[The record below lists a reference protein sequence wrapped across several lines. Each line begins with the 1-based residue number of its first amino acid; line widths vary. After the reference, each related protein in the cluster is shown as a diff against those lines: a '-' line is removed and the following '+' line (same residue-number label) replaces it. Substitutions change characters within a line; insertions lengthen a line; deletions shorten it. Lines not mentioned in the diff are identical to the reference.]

1 VRAVLQ
7 RVSAARVT
15 VDGQETGAIG
25 PGLLVLLGV
34 AAEDT
39 EEDAAWLV
47 GRILALRLFPDDA
60 GRMDRSVAEIGGG
73 LLVVSQFTLLAS
85 LRKGTR
91 PSFHPAARPEVAL
104 PLYERFCALAEEQ
117 LGRPV
122 ATGRFGAE
130 MAVTST
136 NAGPVTLLLDSRRR
150 D

>member
-1 VRAVLQ
+1 
-7 RVSAARVT
+7 
-15 VDGQETGAIG
+15 
-25 PGLLVLLGV
+25 V

-39 EEDAAWLV
+39 EEDASWLV
-47 GRILALRLFPDDA
+47 GRILALRVFPDEA
-60 GRMDRSVAEIGGG
+60 GRLDRSLADTGGG

-91 PSFHPAARPEVAL
+91 PSFHPAARPEVAR
-104 PLYERFCALAEEQ
+104 PLYERFCALATEG

-130 MAVTST
+130 MDVSAV
-136 NAGPVTLLLDSRRR
+136 NHGPVTLLLDSRRR

>member
-1 VRAVLQ
+1 MRAVLQ

-15 VDGQETGAIG
+15 VGGEETGAIG
-25 PGLLVLLGV
+25 PGLLILLGV

-39 EEDAAWLV
+39 EEDASWLV
-47 GRILALRLFPDDA
+47 GRILALRVFPDET
-60 GRMDRSVAEIGGG
+60 GRLDRSLVDTGGG

-104 PLYERFCALAEEQ
+104 TLYERFCALATAQ

-130 MAVTST
+130 MDVAAV
-136 NAGPVTLLLDSRRR
+136 NHGPVTLLLDSRRR

>member
-1 VRAVLQ
+1 MSNRPP
-7 RVSAARVT
+7 
-15 VDGQETGAIG
+15 IG
-25 PGLLVLLGV
+25 KRN
-34 AAEDT
+34 T
-39 EEDAAWLV
+39 
-47 GRILALRLFPDDA
+47 I
-60 GRMDRSVAEIGGG
+60 
-73 LLVVSQFTLLAS
+73 AS

-104 PLYERFCALAEEQ
+104 PLYEHFCALAAEA

-130 MAVTST
+130 MEVSSV

>member
-1 VRAVLQ
+1 MRAVLQ
-7 RVSAARVT
+7 RVSSARVT
-15 VDGQETGAIG
+15 VAGEETGAIG
-25 PGLLVLLGV
+25 PGMLVLLGV

-39 EEDAAWLV
+39 EEDVSWLV
-47 GRILALRLFPDDA
+47 GRILALRVFPDDA
-60 GRMDRSVAEIGGG
+60 GRLDRSLTEIGGG

-104 PLYERFCALAEEQ
+104 PLYERFCAVAAAQ

-130 MAVTST
+130 MDVASV
-136 NAGPVTLLLDSRRR
+136 NHGPVTLLLDSRRR

>member
-1 VRAVLQ
+1 MRAVLQ

-15 VDGQETGAIG
+15 AGGEETGAIG
-25 PGLLVLLGV
+25 PGLLILLGV

-39 EEDAAWLV
+39 EEDARWLV
-47 GRILALRLFPDDA
+47 GRILALRVFADDA
-60 GRMDRSVAEIGGG
+60 GRLDRSLVEHGGG

-91 PSFHPAARPEVAL
+91 PSFHPAARPEIAL
-104 PLYERFCALAEEQ
+104 PLYERFCALAAEQ

-130 MAVTST
+130 MEVTAV
-136 NAGPVTLLLDSRRR
+136 NAGPVTLLLDSRQRE
-150 D
+150 

>member
-15 VDGQETGAIG
+15 VGGEETGAIG
-25 PGLLVLLGV
+25 AGLLILLGV

-39 EEDAAWLV
+39 EEDASWLA
-47 GRILALRLFPDDA
+47 GRILALRVFPDEA
-60 GRMDRSVAEIGGG
+60 GRLDRSLADTGGG

-91 PSFHPAARPEVAL
+91 PSFHPAARPEVAR
-104 PLYERFCALAEEQ
+104 PLYERFCALATEG

-130 MAVTST
+130 MDVSAV
-136 NAGPVTLLLDSRRR
+136 NHGPVTLLLDSRRR

>member
-15 VDGQETGAIG
+15 VGGEETGAIAA
-25 PGLLVLLGV
+25 GLLILLGV

-39 EEDAAWLV
+39 EEDASWLV
-47 GRILALRLFPDDA
+47 GRILALRVFPDEA
-60 GRMDRSVAEIGGG
+60 GRLDRSLADTGGG

-91 PSFHPAARPEVAL
+91 PSFHPAARPEVAR
-104 PLYERFCALAEEQ
+104 PLYERFCALATEG

-130 MAVTST
+130 MDVSAV
-136 NAGPVTLLLDSRRR
+136 NHGPVTLLLDSRRR

>member
-1 VRAVLQ
+1 MRAVLQ

-15 VDGQETGAIG
+15 VGGEETGAIG
-25 PGLLVLLGV
+25 PGLLILLGV

-39 EEDAAWLV
+39 EEDADWLV
-47 GRILALRLFPDDA
+47 GRILALRVFPDDA
-60 GRMDRSVAEIGGG
+60 GRLDRSLVEAGGG

-91 PSFHPAARPEVAL
+91 PSFHPAARPEVAR
-104 PLYERFCALAEEQ
+104 PLYERFCALASTQ

-130 MAVTST
+130 MDVAAV
-136 NAGPVTLLLDSRRR
+136 NHGPVTLLLDSRRR

>member
-1 VRAVLQ
+1 MRAVLQ

-15 VDGQETGAIG
+15 AGGEETGAIG
-25 PGLLVLLGV
+25 PGLLILLGV

-39 EEDAAWLV
+39 EEDARWLV
-47 GRILALRLFPDDA
+47 GRILALRVFTDDA
-60 GRMDRSVAEIGGG
+60 GRLDRSLVEHGGG

-91 PSFHPAARPEVAL
+91 PSFHPAARPEIAL
-104 PLYERFCALAEEQ
+104 PLYERFCALAAEQ

-130 MAVTST
+130 MEVTAV
-136 NAGPVTLLLDSRRR
+136 NAGPVTLLLDSRQR

>member
-1 VRAVLQ
+1 MRAVLQ

-15 VDGQETGAIG
+15 VGGEETGAIG
-25 PGLLVLLGV
+25 PGLLILLGV

-39 EEDAAWLV
+39 VEDANWMV
-47 GRILALRLFPDDA
+47 GRILALRVFADEV
-60 GRMDRSVAEIGGG
+60 GRLDCSLTDTAGG

-91 PSFHPAARPEVAL
+91 PSFHPAARPEVAR
-104 PLYERFCALAEEQ
+104 PLYEHFCALAAER

-122 ATGRFGAE
+122 ATGRFGADME
-130 MAVTST
+130 VSSV
-136 NAGPVTLLLDSRRR
+136 NAGPVTLVLDSRRR